1 MKNQN
6 LQTATQWLIEKITLK
21 KEGDVIY
28 LYPTIS
34 KEDIKQAEQMDK
46 DNIVNSWDLSRRDI
60 DYPANGEQYYNQN
73 FVKKETNYEIGYR
86 MKMEGYGVSDSMG
99 SVACLGYYM
108 SANPNNEPTNEEI
121 EEWMRGYNAAK
132 AELEEKKTSLNLES
146 LEQKLDN
153 ALEIETT
160 ESLTE
165 FVNKKRG
172 EQVKDLAYWKAN
184 ILESQCRGRAYWK
197 ANAEEDYITT
207 PISVLRYIVELEAE
221 VLKTANK

>member
-46 DNIVNSWDLSRRDI
+46 ENIVNAWDLSRRDI

-132 AELEEKKTSLNLES
+132 AELEEKKTTSLDLES

-165 FVNKKRG
+165 FVNEKRG
-172 EQVKDLAYWKAN
+172 EQVKDLAYWK
-184 ILESQCRGRAYWK
+184 AYWK

-207 PISVLRYIVELEAE
+207 PISVLRYITELEKE
-221 VLKTANK
+221 LLTTKNK

>member
-21 KEGDVIY
+21 EEGDVIF

-73 FVKKETNYEIGYR
+73 FVTKEETNYEIGYR

-165 FVNKKRG
+165 FVNEKRG
-172 EQVKDLAYWKAN
+172 EQVEDL
-184 ILESQCRGRAYWK
+184 AYWK
-197 ANAEEDYITT
+197 ANAEEDYLTT
-207 PISVLRYIVELEAE
+207 PISVLRYIVVLEKEL
-221 VLKTANK
+221 LTTKNK